1 MALGKEKK
9 GIDWKTGSAHAAE
22 AEGKN
27 KTKPLPAVRSS
38 MGNPSEHTKKR
49 SFLETVI

>member
-38 MGNPSEHTKKR
+38 MGKPSEHTKK
-49 SFLETVI
+49 SFLEAVI